1 MSDNRGRGEPRG
13 RLPALGPHG
22 EGWVVL
28 QFVLIAGLALS
39 ALAGRGWPEALRV
52 PAVVV
57 GVTVMVLGVALVLA
71 GAAHLGSTAWTPL
84 PRPRSGSRLAEHG
97 VHARARH
104 PMYGGA
110 ILVAAGWSVIFASLA
125 GAILTVLLVLFF
137 ELKSRREET
146 LLAEHA
152 TDYAEYR
159 ARTPRR
165 FLPWLY

>member
-1 MSDNRGRGEPRG
+1 VRRDPRG

-22 EGWVVL
+22 EGWVAL
-28 QFVLIAGLALS
+28 QFLLLTAVALS
-39 ALAGRGWPEALRV
+39 ALAGRGWPDALRV

-57 GVTVMVLGVALVLA
+57 GVSLMALGVALVLA
-71 GAAHLGSTAWTPL
+71 GAAHLGSAAWTPL
-84 PRPRSGSRLAEHG
+84 PRPRSGSQLAEHG

-110 ILVAAGWSVIFASLA
+110 ILVAAGWSTIFASVA
-125 GAILTVLLVLFF
+125 GAVLTVLLVLFF

-146 LLAEHA
+146 LLAERA
-152 TDYAEYR
+152 ADYAEYR
-159 ARTPRR
+159 RRTPRR

>member
-1 MSDNRGRGEPRG
+1 
-13 RLPALGPHG
+13 
-22 EGWVVL
+22 VL
-28 QFVLIAGLALS
+28 QLILFAAVGLS
-39 ALAGRGWPEALRV
+39 ALAGRGWPDALDT

-57 GVTVMVLGVALVLA
+57 GVTLMALGVALVLA
-71 GAAHLGSTAWTPL
+71 GAAHLGSAAWTPL
-84 PRPRSGSRLAEHG
+84 PRPRSGSQLAHRG

-110 ILVAAGWSVIFASLA
+110 ILVAAGWSTIFASVA

-146 LLAEHA
+146 LLAEHG

-159 ARTPRR
+159 ERTPRR

>member
-1 MSDNRGRGEPRG
+1 MS

-28 QFVLIAGLALS
+28 QFVLFVAVALS
-39 ALAGRGWPEALRV
+39 ALAGRTWPGPLHV
-52 PAVVV
+52 PAVAV
-57 GVTVMVLGVALVLA
+57 GVTLMGFGVALVLA
-71 GAAHLGSTAWTPL
+71 GAARLGSAAWTPL
-84 PRPRSGSRLAEHG
+84 PRPRSGSRLSQRG

-110 ILVAAGWSVIFASLA
+110 ILVAAGWSIIFASVG

-146 LLAEHA
+146 LLAERA
-152 TDYAEYR
+152 TGYAEYR